1 LFDREAEVTRIRKE
15 LKQSHEQVE
24 EYRRRTREL
33 DITIAR
39 DTSRLTTELNA
50 ERDRVNSL
58 VKERDDG
65 LEQLETVKK
74 EVSE

>member
-1 LFDREAEVTRIRKE
+1 MFDREAEVTRIRKE

>member
-1 LFDREAEVTRIRKE
+1 MFYREAEVTRIRKE